1 MLKPFFGEK
10 ILRAVE
16 MGSKMAVL
24 DGNGGR
30 NLTFWFR
37 YPQKALPCAEP
48 RLSAYFG
55 VKIGAWVSAVAFLN
69 KIADSLYAE
78 GREITHAQNRN
89 P

>member
-24 DGNGGR
+24 DGNGGQ

-37 YPQKALPCAEP
+37 YPQKALSCAEP
-48 RLSAYFG
+48 RLSTYL
-55 VKIGAWVSAVAFLN
+55 VSKSVHGSRL
-69 KIADSLYAE
+69 
-78 GREITHAQNRN
+78 
-89 P
+89 